1 MNMSYILQSL
11 QLLLF
16 ILFLSTTTIH
26 PTNATTTTKNSL
38 YKTLQ
43 VSPSAT
49 TTEIK
54 KAYRKMA
61 LKYHPDKVSTENRKD
76 AEHKF
81 KEISKAYEWLGDEKK
96 RKLYDCYG
104 ERSLDPNF
112 NPLMSG
118 AGGGSASGFGG
129 FSPGSGGGGTKT
141 YSFHNG
147 GGGGFPG
154 GMFGGMPGG
163 TASSG
168 FGGFTPG
175 SSSGGGGTTEID
187 LNEILRQMMGGVP
200 NMGNAGSQFFGG
212 GGGSGMG
219 MGNGMY
225 EQNPFY
231 QGGTQTRQRP
241 QQRQQKQQQH
251 YNRPVYCSLEDLCNG
266 TTKKLKVSF
275 PSIQSEKIFTIKVQP
290 GYKSGTKIKFPPSR
304 SVDPN
309 TGTEVEYPAITFV
322 ITEKKHPF
330 LKHTVG
336 DDNLYWKCKLTS
348 RQAERGA
355 KLKLPL
361 PDGTTLEVESKPGT
375 RSGEQ
380 MIVEGRGMTLRGGAG
395 GVRKGNVVIDFVVVP
410 S

>member
-1 MNMSYILQSL
+1 MSYILQSL
-11 QLLLF
+11 QLLF
-16 ILFLSTTTIH
+16 IFILSTTTIQT
-26 PTNATTTTKNSL
+26 TNANTTTKNSL
-38 YKTLQ
+38 YKTLN
-43 VSPSAT
+43 VSPTAT
-49 TTEIK
+49 PTEIK

-61 LKYHPDKVSTENRKD
+61 LKYHPDKVSTDNRKD

-118 AGGGSASGFGG
+118 AAAGGGAGNGG
-129 FSPGSGGGGTKT
+129 FTPGGGGTKT

-163 TASSG
+163 TSSG

-175 SSSGGGGTTEID
+175 GDGGGGTTEID

-200 NMGNAGSQFFGG
+200 NMGNAGSHFFG

-219 MGNGMY
+219 SGMY

-241 QQRQQKQQQH
+241 QQRQHQQQH

-290 GYKSGTKIKFPPSR
+290 GYKSGTKIKFPSSR
-304 SVDPN
+304 LVDPN
-309 TGTEVEYPAITFV
+309 TGMEVEYPAITFV